1 MVANLSQLHD
11 SVHQRL
17 CATFTLESVKSK
29 KRETIGKKHLLV
41 LIHFKALKTL
51 LSVKFLPNKVSL
63 IKLEKHDPLLLTFLS
78 FSDPSVSKTPLACM
92 CLYKTL
98 CRADMSHFITYST
111 CKPTIRERL
120 KTRSQLTPHIAI

>member
-17 CATFTLESVKSK
+17 CATFTLESV
-29 KRETIGKKHLLV
+29 EGKKHLLV

-51 LSVKFLPNKVSL
+51 LSVKFLPNKVSVM
-63 IKLEKHDPLLLTFLS
+63 KLEKHDPLLLTFLS